1 MKIVLAFDSFKGC
14 ISATEACQAA
24 AEALHAAHPDIETVT
39 LPMSDG
45 GEGLVQA
52 VQNYHQRMG
61 NQPLPCIHIQAHGPL
76 MEPLTAQYLLS
87 RDGKTAYMEMAATSG
102 LPLVPIEKRNPLITT
117 TYGVGE
123 MLLDAVS
130 RGVEHIIMGIGGS
143 ATNDGGMGMIQA
155 LRDAG
160 IELPTRLS
168 SSSDQP
174 KKPSSN
180 TPLTWPDI
188 TVACDVTNPLCG
200 PRGASAIFGPQ
211 KGATPEMIP
220 LLDARLRESAQRAIA
235 EGKATPAM
243 MESPGAG
250 AAGGLGFGLMAY
262 LGAQLKSGIDIL
274 LDIVG
279 FDAEIQDADLV
290 ITGEGKS
297 DPQTLMG
304 KVPHGI
310 LRRCQRLGLPV
321 CLLSGAIDDPDGS
334 LHRAFSHVA
343 SINADDPRPL
353 ATLLSPDVAL
363 ENMKKATTTICNHL
377 L

>member
-1 MKIVLAFDSFKGC
+1 MKIVLAFDSYKGC

-24 AEALHAAHPDIETVT
+24 AEALHAVRPDIETVAI
-39 LPMSDG
+39 PMSDG

-52 VQNYHQRMG
+52 VQNHHRRMD
-61 NQPLPCIHIQAHGPL
+61 NQPLPCIQVQAHGPL

-102 LPLVPIEKRNPLITT
+102 LPLVPIEERNPLLTT
-117 TYGVGE
+117 TYGMGE
-123 MLLDAVS
+123 MLLDAVG
-130 RGVEHIIMGIGGS
+130 RGVDHIIMGIGGS

-155 LRDAG
+155 LRDSG
-160 IELPTRLS
+160 RLIQHWPTL
-168 SSSDQP
+168 
-174 KKPSSN
+174 
-180 TPLTWPDI
+180 

-200 PRGASAIFGPQ
+200 PQGASAIFAPQ

-220 LLDARLRESAQRAIA
+220 LLDARLQDFAQRAIA

-243 MESPGAG
+243 MDYPGAG

-279 FDAEIQDADLV
+279 FDNEIKDADLV

-310 LRRCQRLGLPV
+310 LRRCQPLHIPV
-321 CLLSGAIDDPDGS
+321 HLLSGAIEDPDGS
-334 LHRAFSHVA
+334 LHRSFSHVA
-343 SINADDPRPL
+343 SINANDPRPL
-353 ATLLSPDVAL
+353 STLLNPEVAL
-363 ENMKKATTTICNHL
+363 ENLKKATTEISSHL
-377 L
+377 RS